1 MLQAGRL
8 GMAVVKLKRWLF
20 FLHRWLGVGMC
31 LLFIM
36 WPLSGV
42 VMMYVGF
49 PELTENERLAGLP
62 PLDAGQ
68 IGAGPSRLWQLASA
82 EAPIE
87 EFRLSSVAARPA
99 YLLKQ
104 AGRPWLGLYADTGE
118 WLEEPKAE
126 DAENA
131 ARVFYQAQQD
141 DGESIGVSH
150 RGTLETDQ
158 WTVSSALH
166 PHRPLHKVALRD
178 EAATWLYVS
187 SSTGQVVRDVTRNE
201 RMWNWLG
208 ANLHWIYP
216 VQLRKH
222 DSLWRNLLIAISL
235 VGLASVL
242 SGLIIGLM
250 RLRIRRRHR
259 EQRASP
265 YRGVMKLHHIGGLAS
280 VVFLT
285 TFMFSGF
292 MSMTPWSLFDAKTS
306 FVQQLWRYQRG
317 DDGGSHPVYSTAEEI
332 RQLLRQHEA
341 DGIKELNW
349 HWFAGQSSLALHD
362 APNASRVLW
371 PPRGENPLASVN
383 ESQQTE
389 QIEMAISRLL
399 PSSEV
404 SSIALLERY
413 DNYYYSHHERFRPLP
428 VFRVK
433 FSDPESTWFHIHAQT
448 GELLG
453 RLTFRNRVQR
463 WLYNGMHTLDFSF
476 LIDRRP
482 LWDILLVLLCAAT
495 ALFSLTA
502 VVIAWKTLLRLPKS
516 NSAAKQNPALVLRQ

>member
-1 MLQAGRL
+1 M
-8 GMAVVKLKRWLF
+8 VKLKRWLF
-20 FLHRWLGVGMC
+20 FFHRWLGVGMC
-31 LLFIM
+31 LLFVM

-62 PLDAGQ
+62 ALDAGR
-68 IGAGPSRLWQLASA
+68 IDAGPSRLWQRASPG
-82 EAPIE
+82 APVGA
-87 EFRLSSVAARPA
+87 FRLSSVAGRPA

-104 AGRPWLGLYADTGE
+104 PGHPWLGLYADTGE
-118 WLEEPKAE
+118 WLEEPTAE
-126 DAENA
+126 AAEAAENA
-131 ARVFYQAQQD
+131 ARVFYRAQQEH
-141 DGESIGVSH
+141 GEPIEAAY
-150 RGTLETDQ
+150 RGKLEMDQ
-158 WTVSSALH
+158 WTVSSALN

-178 EAATWLYVS
+178 EAASWLYVS
-187 SSTGQVVRDVTRNE
+187 SGTGQVVRDVTRNE
-201 RMWNWLG
+201 RVWNWLG

-250 RLRIRRRHR
+250 RLRIRRHR

-265 YRGVMKLHHIGGLAS
+265 YRGVMKLHHIAGLVC
-280 VVFLT
+280 VVFLA

-292 MSMTPWSLFDAKTS
+292 MSMTPWGLFDAKTS
-306 FVQQLWRYQRG
+306 FAEQLWRYQQR
-317 DDGGSHPVYSTAEEI
+317 DDMDMSAPQPVHFTAEAI
-332 RQLLRQHEA
+332 RALLRQHPA

-349 HWFAGQSSLALHD
+349 HWFGGQSSLALHNAPD
-362 APNASRVLW
+362 ALRTLRGGSPRAGGI
-371 PPRGENPLASVN
+371 PPI
-383 ESQQTE
+383 ES
-389 QIEMAISRLL
+389 AISRLL
-399 PSSEV
+399 PNSEV
-404 SSIALLERY
+404 SSIALLERH
-413 DNYYYSHHERFRPLP
+413 DNYYYSHHQRFRPLP

-476 LIDRRP
+476 LLDRRP
-482 LWDILLVLLCAAT
+482 LWDILLALLCAAT
-495 ALFSLTA
+495 ALFALTSLI
-502 VVIAWKTLLRLPKS
+502 IACKTLLRIPKRKS
-516 NSAAKQNPALVLRQ
+516 LNSQAKQNHALVLRQ

>member
-1 MLQAGRL
+1 
-8 GMAVVKLKRWLF
+8 VVKIKRWLF
-20 FLHRWLGVGMC
+20 FFHRWLGVGMC
-31 LLFIM
+31 VLFVM

-62 PLDAGQ
+62 ALDAGQ
-68 IGAGPSRLWQLASA
+68 IGAEPSRLWQRASA
-82 EAPIE
+82 EAPVE
-87 EFRLSSVAARPA
+87 AFRLSSVAGRPA

-104 AGRPWLGLYADTGE
+104 AGHPWLGLYADTGE
-118 WLEEPKAE
+118 WLREPTAGE
-126 DAENA
+126 AENA
-131 ARVFYQAQQD
+131 ARVFYRAQQE
-141 DGESIGVSH
+141 DGGAIEAAY
-150 RGTLETDQ
+150 RGTLEMDQ
-158 WTVSSALH
+158 WTVSSALNS
-166 PHRPLHKVALRD
+166 HRPLHKVALRD

-187 SSTGQVVRDVTRNE
+187 SSTAQVVRDVTRNE
-201 RMWNWLG
+201 RVWNWLG

-222 DSLWRNLLIAISL
+222 DSVWRDLLIAISL

-242 SGLIIGLM
+242 SGLIIGLL

-259 EQRASP
+259 RRRASP
-265 YRGVMKLHHIGGLAS
+265 YRGVMKLHHIAGLAC
-280 VVFLT
+280 VVFLA

-292 MSMTPWSLFDAKTS
+292 MSMTPWGLFDAKTS
-306 FVQQLWRYQRG
+306 FVQQLWRYQQRDG
-317 DDGGSHPVYSTAEEI
+317 MGGSRPVHFSAEEI
-332 RQLLRQHEA
+332 RQLLRQHPA

-362 APNASRVLW
+362 APGVLRTLRGGS
-371 PPRGENPLASVN
+371 PPAGAA
-383 ESQQTE
+383 ESPP
-389 QIEMAISRLL
+389 IEPIESAVSRLL
-399 PSSEV
+399 PDSEV
-404 SSIALLERY
+404 ASIALLERY

-476 LIDRRP
+476 LLDRRP
-482 LWDILLVLLCAAT
+482 LWDILLALLCAAT
-495 ALFSLTA
+495 ALFALTSLI
-502 VVIAWKTLLRLPKS
+502 IAWKTLLRLPRRKPS
-516 NSAAKQNPALVLRQ
+516 NSGAKQNHAVALRQ